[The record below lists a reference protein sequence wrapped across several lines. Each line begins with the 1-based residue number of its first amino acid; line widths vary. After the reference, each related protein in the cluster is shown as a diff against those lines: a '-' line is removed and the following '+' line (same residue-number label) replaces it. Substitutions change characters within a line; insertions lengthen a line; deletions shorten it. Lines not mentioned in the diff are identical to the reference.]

1 METILPYLL
10 NTLLGAGGGWLG
22 NMLKKN
28 GLGTVGNLIAGA
40 VGGNAL
46 PLIIG
51 MLMNKG
57 TEAAATGGFDIM
69 GLITA
74 LVGGGAG
81 SLIGGLFKRLKRSKN
96 YLKSPSKFLGRALF
110 YTIRN
115 LDTSIIS
122 FSLFFKS
129 TNSLID

>member
-81 SLIGGLFKRLKRSKN
+81 SLIGGLFKK
-96 YLKSPSKFLGRALF
+96 A
-110 YTIRN
+110 
-115 LDTSIIS
+115 
-122 FSLFFKS
+122 
-129 TNSLID
+129 

>member
-10 NTLLGAGGGWLG
+10 NNLLGAGGGWLG

-81 SLIGGLFKRLKRSKN
+81 SLIGGLFKK
-96 YLKSPSKFLGRALF
+96 A
-110 YTIRN
+110 
-115 LDTSIIS
+115 
-122 FSLFFKS
+122 
-129 TNSLID
+129 